1 MSEKNLAIPAQE
13 KVIDE
18 QRKFTLAMARRWQE
32 LIDRLEDH
40 EARITALEP

>member
-13 KVIDE
+13 KVVDE

-32 LIDRLEDH
+32 LLAKIEDH
-40 EARITALEP
+40 EARIAALEP